1 MRVAARP
8 TARLTAAVK
17 VDLEVV
23 VDSEAMTTSN
33 VSDKGADVVVDL
45 AMAEVEAVA
54 VVDSE
59 AAVEVR
65 QNGKTLYYLLSK
77 GLNLRPPNFC
87 GLLRKLELYKTSKF
101 YRNC

>member
-1 MRVAARP
+1 M
-8 TARLTAAVK
+8 VK

-23 VDSEAMTTSN
+23 V
-33 VSDKGADVVVDL
+33 VDL
-45 AMAEVEAVA
+45 AMTEAEAVAVA

-77 GLNLRPPNFC
+77 GLNL
-87 GLLRKLELYKTSKF
+87 
-101 YRNC
+101 